1 MFKVLVY
8 KLVKDETNPAE
19 KNTYN
24 KVLVVIEEHLSF
36 HDAKA
41 IRKANPGSTI
51 TREK

>member
-1 MFKVLVY
+1 MFKVTNY

-36 HDAKA
+36 QKAKEV
-41 IRKANPGSTI
+41 RDANPGSTI
-51 TREK
+51 TKE

>member
-1 MFKVLVY
+1 MFKVYGYQLI
-8 KLVKDETNPAE
+8 KDETNPAE

-41 IRKANPGSTI
+41 IRKLNKDSI
-51 TREK
+51 IVKEK